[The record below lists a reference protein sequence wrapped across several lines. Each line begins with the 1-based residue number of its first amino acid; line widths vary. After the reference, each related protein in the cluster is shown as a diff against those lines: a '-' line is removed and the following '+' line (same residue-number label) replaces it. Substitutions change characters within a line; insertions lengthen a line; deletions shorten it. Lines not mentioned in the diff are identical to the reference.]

1 MALRQASRRLA
12 VRQVAGGLLASA
24 APPSAAPTAASA
36 LAQAAA
42 KASSTPSSSLSSSSL
57 FPLPLL
63 LAAQQHQHHLLHT
76 SAAPRDPAK
85 PAPSPVPLSKLK
97 DSFNDATSVTYLEE
111 LEQRYRRDPHSVDT
125 TWASFFR
132 SLGGF

>member
-24 APPSAAPTAASA
+24 APPFAAPTAAA
-36 LAQAAA
+36 AVAQAAA
-42 KASSTPSSSLSSSSL
+42 KASSTPSLSSSPLSS
-57 FPLPLL
+57 LPLL
-63 LAAQQHQHHLLHT
+63 LLAQQHHHLLHT
-76 SAAPRDPAK
+76 SAAPMDPAK

-132 SLGGF
+132 SLGGS